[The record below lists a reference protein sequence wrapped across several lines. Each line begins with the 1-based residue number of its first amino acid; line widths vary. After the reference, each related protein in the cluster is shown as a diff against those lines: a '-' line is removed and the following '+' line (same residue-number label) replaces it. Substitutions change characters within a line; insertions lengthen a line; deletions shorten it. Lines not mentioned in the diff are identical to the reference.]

1 MKYYLLLTAAA
12 LIGYLLGS
20 INTAVILSKLLYK
33 KDIRLQ
39 GSGNAGMTNMQRV
52 YGKKAAL
59 FTFLGDFCKGI
70 IAVVIGRLLLGIF
83 ASKGL
88 HGACIAGAFAVVGH
102 TWPLYFG
109 FRGGKGVL
117 TAFSVMLVIAPLP
130 ALVAFAVFLITV
142 VITRYVSLGSLLA
155 AASLSACVYF
165 LGDILR
171 SQSGLG
177 PVFYLSVFVAV
188 LIIVRHHANIVRLL
202 RGKESKL
209 NLRTK
214 NRKD

>member
-155 AASLSACVYF
+155 AASLPACVYF

-214 NRKD
+214 KQKG

>member
-109 FRGGKGVL
+109 FRGREK
-117 TAFSVMLVIAPLP
+117 
-130 ALVAFAVFLITV
+130 
-142 VITRYVSLGSLLA
+142 
-155 AASLSACVYF
+155 ASLPHFPLCW
-165 LGDILR
+165 
-171 SQSGLG
+171 
-177 PVFYLSVFVAV
+177 
-188 LIIVRHHANIVRLL
+188 
-202 RGKESKL
+202 
-209 NLRTK
+209 
-214 NRKD
+214 

>member
-1 MKYYLLLTAAA
+1 MAKTDPEAAKRQRHK
-12 LIGYLLGS
+12 
-20 INTAVILSKLLYK
+20 T
-33 KDIRLQ
+33 IRW
-39 GSGNAGMTNMQRV
+39 
-52 YGKKAAL
+52 
-59 FTFLGDFCKGI
+59 
-70 IAVVIGRLLLGIF
+70 VV
-83 ASKGL
+83 
-88 HGACIAGAFAVVGH
+88 
-102 TWPLYFG
+102 T
-109 FRGGKGVL
+109 
-117 TAFSVMLVIAPLP
+117 
-130 ALVAFAVFLITV
+130 VFLITV

-155 AASLSACVYF
+155 AASLPACVYF

>member
-88 HGACIAGAFAVVGH
+88 QGAFAVVGH

-155 AASLSACVYF
+155 AASLPACVYF

>member
-155 AASLSACVYF
+155 AASLPVCVYF

-188 LIIVRHHANIVRLL
+188 LIIARHHANIVRLL

-214 NRKD
+214 NGKD